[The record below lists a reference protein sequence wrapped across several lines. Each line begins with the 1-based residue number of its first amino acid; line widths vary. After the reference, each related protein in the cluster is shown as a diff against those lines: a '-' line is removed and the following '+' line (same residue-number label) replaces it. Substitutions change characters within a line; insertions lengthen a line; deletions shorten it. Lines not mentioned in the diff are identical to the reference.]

1 MQMTKPDRVKQRDWE
16 EAVVVRQRKNAA
28 LQMIGV
34 WNKDVKR
41 KFTVQRTKF
50 EEDMMCESAPDI
62 VYDDHDVP
70 SMIHACEQ
78 LDNVTYAPLG
88 RIALYADILN
98 LREERRL
105 LNLHKHELKI
115 L

>member
-1 MQMTKPDRVKQRDWE
+1 MTV
-16 EAVVVRQRKNAA
+16 
-28 LQMIGV
+28 LYLSSTGGV
-34 WNKDVKR
+34 H
-41 KFTVQRTKF
+41 FHRTKF
-50 EEDMMCESAPDI
+50 EEDMLCESAPDI
-62 VYDDHDVP
+62 AYDDHDVL

-105 LNLHKHELKI
+105 LNLHKHEVKI
-115 L
+115 LGTCVDCIYFEAAEANEPSLRDIFLRQLHQ